1 MSKRLLIKLDSNNK
15 QYPPIAIEISI
26 PDDLGRAIE
35 ATPITSTTLT
45 VADSRFIT
53 PAAQKEE
60 LKGDLN
66 SFRIL

>member
-1 MSKRLLIKLDSNNK
+1 MSKRLLIKLDSSNK

-26 PDDLGRAIE
+26 PDDLAKAIE

-45 VADSRFIT
+45 VTDSRFIT
-53 PAAQKEE
+53 KDAQKEE

-66 SFRIL
+66 HFRIL